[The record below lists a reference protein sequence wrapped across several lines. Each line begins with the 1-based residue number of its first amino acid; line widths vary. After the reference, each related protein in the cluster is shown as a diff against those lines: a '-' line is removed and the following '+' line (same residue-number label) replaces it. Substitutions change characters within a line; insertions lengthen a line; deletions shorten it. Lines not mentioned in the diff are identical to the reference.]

1 MRLLNKSKILI
12 ILVVGAYVI
21 ITNHVKNR
29 IAPRKI
35 NLKTVLIGKISSC
48 FTFSECALFPHHKTV
63 HFIGSES
70 RMPL

>member
-12 ILVVGAYVI
+12 ILVVAYVI
-21 ITNHVKNR
+21 ITNHVKNQ

-48 FTFSECALFPHHKTV
+48 FTFSECALFAHHKTV

>member
-12 ILVVGAYVI
+12 ILVVAYVI

-35 NLKTVLIGKISSC
+35 NLKNVLIGKISSC

-63 HFIGSES
+63 HFISSES